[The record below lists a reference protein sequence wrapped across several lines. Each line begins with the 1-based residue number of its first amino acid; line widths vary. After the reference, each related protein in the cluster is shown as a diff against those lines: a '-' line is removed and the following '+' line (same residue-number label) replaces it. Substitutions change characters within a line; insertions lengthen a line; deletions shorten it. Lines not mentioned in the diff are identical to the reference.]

1 MIYNETTLKD
11 AYVLDVQRFEDERG
25 YFARVMC
32 SDEFAERGLVSK
44 FVQTN
49 HSYNSKRGTLRGMHF
64 QRAPHAE
71 VKLVRCVQGAIHDII
86 VDLRPDLPTYMAWE
100 GFDLSAENG
109 RELYVPEG
117 FGHGFITLADDTHVT
132 YQVSHP
138 YTPGFEGGL
147 RYDDPSLGIVWPE
160 PVTVISPKDVSWPS
174 FDPERVHANAN

>member
-1 MIYNETTLKD
+1 
-11 AYVLDVQRFEDERG
+11 
-25 YFARVMC
+25 
-32 SDEFAERGLVSK
+32 
-44 FVQTN
+44 
-49 HSYNSKRGTLRGMHF
+49 
-64 QRAPHAE
+64 
-71 VKLVRCVQGAIHDII
+71 
-86 VDLRPDLPTYMAWE
+86 MAWE

-174 FDPERVHANAN
+174 FDPERVHARRELTPPAPSNYKSPQPLNDRADMIILDTALAKRASDGIRYASG

>member
-86 VDLRPDLPTYMAWE
+86 VDLRPELTDLH
-100 GFDLSAENG
+100 GVG
-109 RELYVPEG
+109 R
-117 FGHGFITLADDTHVT
+117 
-132 YQVSHP
+132 
-138 YTPGFEGGL
+138 L
-147 RYDDPSLGIVWPE
+147 RP
-160 PVTVISPKDVSWPS
+160 
-174 FDPERVHANAN
+174 